1 MCTLIVTVNNLRITN
16 KINGKS
22 RICILIIIVLL
33 KISVR
38 YENVITSDDDRIRI
52 KIVNTCRK
60 NFLIL
65 R

>member
-38 YENVITSDDDRIRI
+38 PAIYKTEAFS
-52 KIVNTCRK
+52 
-60 NFLIL
+60 L
-65 R
+65 

>member
-33 KISVR
+33 KISVCPAI
-38 YENVITSDDDRIRI
+38 YKTEAFS
-52 KIVNTCRK
+52 
-60 NFLIL
+60 L
-65 R
+65 